1 MSGAA
6 DAATSDDAVIVKSR
20 VLLLDQ
26 AGRALLF
33 YTRADVAT
41 NPTRWLT
48 PGGHLEMGETHVR
61 AAVRE
66 LFEETGLVASE
77 AQLGP
82 VFWSQDF
89 VGEPAPGV
97 RRAYHEEWYLL
108 RTEAFLPVDTHWT
121 PEERIDVE
129 ALRWWS
135 LDELERTADS
145 LEPTVLT
152 DLLRRALDA
161 PMRR

>member
-6 DAATSDDAVIVKSR
+6 DAATADDAVILKSR

-48 PGGHLEMGETHVR
+48 PGGHLEAGESHRR

-82 VFWSQDF
+82 VFWTQDF
-89 VGEPAPGV
+89 TGEPAPGV
-97 RRAYHEEWYLL
+97 QRRYHEEWYLL

-121 PEERIDVE
+121 PEERVDVE
-129 ALRWWS
+129 AWRWWS
-135 LDELERTADS
+135 LSELEKTADS

-152 DLLRRALDA
+152 ELVRKGLDA
-161 PMRR
+161 PLLR